1 MRQLI
6 KIFGIK
12 IFLIFIA
19 DHFDLK
25 NKSEMKSLLQLFPIW
40 SLHLYIVAGISC
52 SNKRQLV
59 FESESSN
66 QERKKFRASSNEF
79 DSNYSSP
86 ESFSNHRQLD
96 SSSLPNSHQ
105 VLSCDN
111 DSMSQNIS
119 NYDIQEF
126 NYGKFSCLPDLTI
139 TKGDV
144 QVVRN
149 DVFLSSAFGK
159 SFNAISPDRSEKFD
173 DSKLSANGKTDQQD
187 SSDANSDFF
196 WLEYL
201 TFLQHPVF
209 NELMEHKEEGKQIQ
223 EQTENVIQVDYP
235 LINEWLQDI
244 NHESLFTQK
253 KTNQNSSLLSPS
265 NQITQLQQYEP
276 KYYIQ
281 KIPNIF
287 KIILSWFKNDVES
300 KRFRSVCSS
309 VLPTPKDLYFGTN
322 NLKYFIHFKY
332 VERVFHLMYSK
343 NEILLM
349 NWAHS
354 QVNNAICVIFQTFL
368 SLPTNFKPMYYY
380 FESSNANDYCMRN
393 YLRIPYYF
401 FFTTLSYLILNEE
414 SDNKES
420 LVSLL
425 EQAYLKILKNT
436 PLHSNNWLFLRKF
449 LGKYFTIPSEIKVEN
464 KNYLR
469 YDILTISF
477 IYNEMTMGKS
487 DQVKQLFTRIWKA
500 GKKQFIHERI
510 HPELYSN
517 PFIILLNDQY
527 RKCSYEF
534 TLHKFYQLKFT
545 ELIFGKWKTID
556 CLLDK
561 YSELKLHFKLILIDF
576 RLRMFSLVDFELL
589 DESLNRIAL
598 LLTGHSFTDLKVIE
612 SFFTELECF
621 IFFKCI
627 LFVRDFCTAVERIR
641 NSTIYQ
647 SSFIFI
653 KSIYEKFKNIRE
665 TLSKKNVTLRTVDY
679 GSAESKIPF
688 SFESLIENLPQFAEH
703 FDVEQVKQCS
713 KFKELSIG
721 LPKFDN
727 FNLNCLSEIS
737 TIQQTE
743 FLVELKMALDSEI
756 GIEEIFQSDKYKEVR
771 RLWNYNLDAFQL
783 TLREK
788 KKYLE
793 LFRHFLILYSQ

>member
-1 MRQLI
+1 M
-6 KIFGIK
+6 
-12 IFLIFIA
+12 IFIV
-19 DHFDLK
+19 DHFDL
-25 NKSEMKSLLQLFPIW
+25 NSKSEMKFLLQLFSIW
-40 SLHLYIVAGISC
+40 SLHLYVVAGISC

-59 FESESSN
+59 LVSESSN
-66 QERKKFRASSNEF
+66 QECKKFRASSSEF

-86 ESFSNHRQLD
+86 ESISHHLQLD
-96 SSSLPNSHQ
+96 SSSLLDSHQ
-105 VLSCDN
+105 VLSCDH

-119 NYDIQEF
+119 NYDIPEF
-126 NYGKFSCLPDLTI
+126 NDREFSCLPDFTI
-139 TKGDV
+139 TKEYV

-149 DVFLSSAFGK
+149 DVFLSSAFCK
-159 SFNAISPDRSEKFD
+159 SFNAISHYRSEKFD
-173 DSKLSANGKTDQQD
+173 DSTFSANDLIHYQD

-196 WLEYL
+196 RLEQL
-201 TFLQHPVF
+201 TFPQHPVF
-209 NELMEHKEEGKQIQ
+209 NEPTEHKEEGKQIQ
-223 EQTENVIQVDYP
+223 EQTENVIQIDYSY
-235 LINEWLQDI
+235 INESQQEI
-244 NHESLFTQK
+244 NHEPLITQK
-253 KTNQNSSLLSPS
+253 KTNQDSSLLSPL

-276 KYYIQ
+276 KDNVQ
-281 KIPNIF
+281 KIPKIF
-287 KIILSWFKNDVES
+287 KIILSWSKNDVES
-300 KRFRSVCSS
+300 RRYRSVCSS

-322 NLKYFIHFKY
+322 NLKYFIRFKY

-343 NEILLM
+343 NEILSK
-349 NWAHS
+349 NWTHS
-354 QVNNAICVIFQTFL
+354 QVNNAICGIFQTFL

-380 FESSNANDYCMRN
+380 FESNNANDYCKRN

-401 FFTTLSYLILNEE
+401 FFTTLSYLIQNEE
-414 SDNKES
+414 SNNKES
-420 LVSLL
+420 LVALL

-449 LGKYFTIPSEIKVEN
+449 LEKYFTIPGEIKIEN
-464 KNYLR
+464 KNYFR

-477 IYNEMTMGKS
+477 IYNEMTLGKS
-487 DQVKQLFTRIWKA
+487 DQVKQLFTLIWKA
-500 GKKQFIHERI
+500 GKKQFIRERI
-510 HPELYSN
+510 YPELYSN
-517 PFIILLNDQY
+517 SFIILLNDQY

-561 YSELKLHFKLILIDF
+561 YSELKLYFKLILIDF

-598 LLTGHSFTDLKVIE
+598 LLTEHSFTDLKVIE

-627 LFVRDFCTAVERIR
+627 LFVRDFCTEVEKIKNGR
-641 NSTIYQ
+641 IYQ

-653 KSIYEKFKNIRE
+653 KLINEKFENIRE

-679 GSAESKIPF
+679 GSAKLKIPF
-688 SFESLIENLPQFAEH
+688 SFESLIVNLPQFAEH
-703 FDVEQVKQCS
+703 FDVEQVKQCP

-721 LPKFDN
+721 LSKFDN
-727 FNLNCLSEIS
+727 FYLNCLSEIS
-737 TIQQTE
+737 AIQLNE
-743 FLVELKMALDSEI
+743 FLVELKMALDSET
-756 GIEEIFQSDKYKEVR
+756 GIDEIFQSYKYKEVR
-771 RLWNYNLDAFQL
+771 GLWNYNLDASQL

-788 KKYLE
+788 KKYIE